1 MEKAM
6 ATHFS
11 VLAWRI
17 SGTGEPR
24 GLLSMGSHR
33 VGHDWSDL
41 AAAAAAA
48 WLRLGLSWI
57 KILWTF
63 LKELFAYYVF
73 IELGKIF
80 AKDHRLSK
88 LILWAISMLYESCR
102 YFGFSSTFGD
112 VSLTNISCFSGFILE
127 EGMATHSSIL
137 ALKNPMDRGAYRL
150 ESRLQSATHSSILG
164 LPWWLR
170 Q

>member
-1 MEKAM
+1 M
-6 ATHFS
+6 APHSS
-11 VLAWRI
+11 VLAWGI
-17 SGTGEPR
+17 PGTGQTG
-24 GLLSMGSHR
+24 GLPSIGSHR

-73 IELGKIF
+73 VELGKIF
-80 AKDHRLSK
+80 AKDHRFNK

-137 ALKNPMDRGAYRL
+137 ALENPMDRGAYRL
-150 ESRLQSATHSSILG
+150 ENRLQSATHSSILG